1 MNLNDENVCMHGL
14 IDFCLLLEQ
23 DSYQEVSL
31 GRLHIHVGKNRKL
44 LRKFFGMSKFHLVS
58 ISHSPFSIFPTV
70 SLLNQKLTVS
80 VSFYV

>member
-14 IDFCLLLEQ
+14 IDFFLLLEQ

-31 GRLHIHVGKNRKL
+31 RRLHLHVGKNRKL

-58 ISHSPFSIFPTV
+58 INHSPFSIFPTV
-70 SLLNQKLTVS
+70 SLLNQKLTIS